1 MRLLPW
7 LAAGLI
13 AGCGS
18 PSTTQEANDQADPA
32 APAPPPSA
40 DGSPAAAIPAA
51 FHGTFDRDR
60 EACAARSAYRLVVSA
75 DSLRF
80 HESLG
85 QVRSVAVDGPNTI
98 SVAADYQGE
107 GDRWSATQR
116 LSLSDDGGRLTIVGR
131 GTETVR
137 VRCGQSAREPNDSG
151 WDNAASGEGAGLFLE
166 AADGR
171 RQLTLFCPAG
181 SGDLL
186 VNVPAFRPVGSEERM
201 SFGSGGTVVALVADP
216 SGDSGRG
223 GVSGR
228 GPVPAE
234 LERILAGRD
243 GLSINYG
250 AQNSGPHPAPPAA
263 MAATFL
269 AGCRG

>member
-1 MRLLPW
+1 MRLSLW
-7 LAAGLI
+7 LLAGLI

-18 PSTTQEANDQADPA
+18 PSTQEANNQADPA

-40 DGSPAAAIPAA
+40 EGSPSAAIPAA
-51 FHGTFDRDR
+51 FRGVFDRDR
-60 EACAARSAYRLVVSA
+60 EACAARSVYRLIVSA

-85 QVRSVAVDGPNTI
+85 RVRSVAVDGPNAI
-98 SVAADYQGE
+98 SVAADYEGE
-107 GDRWSATQR
+107 GDSWSATQR
-116 LSLSDDGGRLTIVGR
+116 LSLSGDGDRLTIVGR
-131 GTETVR
+131 GTETIR
-137 VRCGQSAREPNDSG
+137 VRCKESRSGPDASG
-151 WDNAASGEGAGLFLE
+151 WESAASGEGAGLFLE
-166 AADGR
+166 GAGGR
-171 RQLTLFCPAG
+171 RELTLFCPAG

-234 LERILAGRD
+234 LERILAGKD

-263 MAATFL
+263 LATAFL